1 MPNPNYKHT
10 ITLYHKEKQDGKDI
24 WNRTVIEH
32 CFFKCETTISQN
44 GTDVTKSNT
53 YTARIPDM
61 DIDVSLDDIVVYGA
75 KTDVIGASMTATQ
88 LLHKYKP
95 DAFRVT
101 SISNNTR
108 FNHGRHY
115 RLGG

>member
-1 MPNPNYKHT
+1 MPNPNYTHT
-10 ITLYHKEKQDGKDI
+10 ITLYHKDKRDGKDN
-24 WNRTVIEH
+24 WKRTVIEH

-44 GTDVTKSNT
+44 GTDVPKSNT
-53 YTARIPDM
+53 YTARIPNM
-61 DIDVSLDDIVVYGA
+61 SIDVSLDDIVVYGA
-75 KTDVIGASMTATQ
+75 VNEAIGDSMTATQ

-95 DAFRVT
+95 DAFRIT

-108 FNHGRHY
+108 FNHGKHY